1 MKALILCSC
10 LITSTGFAQ
19 ILDLAG
25 FKSLLIQRQVLLET
39 VNEGMSKKLITNS
52 TITNSLGRCDFT
64 ETSVQTVLKIEGSKV
79 IIHSKETITA
89 ADTPACKDENIVS
102 GEATILFYEEKP
114 TLEAELADL
123 DTSAHEIRS
132 LSKSSEIITM
142 TLELGESKEAFSIK
156 YDLRKPSFKNMIST
170 QGKNFSIITQD
181 MADIDVQTLDLTNV
195 VFCASSDSDD
205 CVEGNFSDILF

>member
-10 LITSTGFAQ
+10 LITSTSFAQ
-19 ILDLAG
+19 VLDLNG
-25 FKSLLIQRQVLLET
+25 FKNLLMQKQVQLET

-52 TITNSLGRCDFT
+52 VITNALGICEFT
-64 ETSVQTVLKIEGSKV
+64 ETSVQTVLKIEGSKI
-79 IIHSKETITA
+79 IIHSKEVVTA
-89 ADTPACKDENIVS
+89 ADTPACQDEEIES

-114 TLEAELADL
+114 TLAADLADL
-123 DTSAHEIRS
+123 DASAHEIRS

-142 TLELGESKEAFSIK
+142 NLELSETKEALSIK

-170 QGKNFSIITQD
+170 HGKNFSIISQD

>member
-1 MKALILCSC
+1 MKALILCSS
-10 LITSTGFAQ
+10 LLTSAGFAQ
-19 ILDLAG
+19 NLDLSD
-25 FKSLLIQRQVLLET
+25 FKKLLTQRQVQLEFI
-39 VNEGMSKKLITNS
+39 NEGMSKKLITNS
-52 TITNSLGRCDFT
+52 VITNALGTCDFT

-79 IIHSKETITA
+79 IIHSKVIITA
-89 ADTPACKDENIVS
+89 ADTPACKEGNVES

-114 TLEAELADL
+114 TLAADLADL
-123 DTSAHEIRS
+123 DASANEIRS

-142 TLELGESKEAFSIK
+142 NLELSETKEALSIK

-170 QGKNFSIITQD
+170 HGKNFSIISQD

-195 VFCASSDSDD
+195 VFCASSDSED